1 MLIESLELIAAWMFQ
16 QFLSMF
22 NLYTAGTVLVFP
34 LVLWLLDRIF
44 GIFDYLKR

>member
-1 MLIESLELIAAWMFQ
+1 MLVESLQMIAAWMLN

-34 LVLWLLDRIF
+34 LVLWILDRVF
-44 GIFDYLKR
+44 GIFDYLRR